1 MKQVLVAMAFAVLS
15 GVLVGAASVST
26 LANADGKAIF
36 LESKCQNCH
45 SIESQGIK
53 RTSEPKPGEAVPSD
67 LSGAGLKHNAS
78 WITDWLNK
86 EVELDG
92 KKHLK
97 KFKGSASDLEML
109 STWLSSLKKKH

>member
-1 MKQVLVAMAFAVLS
+1 MGIAAFS
-15 GVLVGAASVST
+15 GVLVGAASVNN
-26 LANADGKAIF
+26 LANADGKSIF

-53 RTSEPKPGEAVPSD
+53 RTSEPKPGDVVPSD

-97 KFKGSASDLEML
+97 KFKGSAGDLETL
-109 STWLSSLKKKH
+109 STWLASQKKKH

>member
-1 MKQVLVAMAFAVLS
+1 MKRI
-15 GVLVGAASVST
+15 LVGIAIAALGAVT
-26 LANADGKAIF
+26 IGAANVGTASDGKTIF

-53 RTSEPKPGEAVPSD
+53 RASEPKPGDPVPSD

-97 KFKGSASDLEML
+97 KFKGSAADLQTL